1 MTISI
6 TLHKYD
12 NLVQVYR
19 RNRNRF
25 YSNFSS
31 ASRARLAKIGQTLG
45 RHINRSDSDYYFWS
59 N

>member
-6 TLHKYD
+6 TLHKYQD
-12 NLVQVYR
+12 LVQVYH

-25 YSNFSS
+25 YTNFSS
-31 ASRARLAKIGQTLG
+31 ASRARLAKIGQNLG
-45 RHINRSDSDYYFWS
+45 KHINRPDSDYYFWS